1 MQATV
6 FILQER
12 REIKEANER
21 RGLNGK
27 KFTKINTRGDYI
39 AKKDLGI
46 KNDGAAKATTV
57 KPKYSFSITHYI
69 EKSNLK
75 NSINLISVKGM
86 LRTRCALDRNNDLC
100 GVVTRRAKPPNPQ
113 KGLLDNV

>member
-21 RGLNGK
+21 RGLNRK
-27 KFTKINTRGDYI
+27 KFTKINTGGDYI
-39 AKKDLGI
+39 AKEYLGI

-57 KPKYSFSITHYI
+57 TKDF
-69 EKSNLK
+69 N
-75 NSINLISVKGM
+75 
-86 LRTRCALDRNNDLC
+86 
-100 GVVTRRAKPPNPQ
+100 
-113 KGLLDNV
+113 